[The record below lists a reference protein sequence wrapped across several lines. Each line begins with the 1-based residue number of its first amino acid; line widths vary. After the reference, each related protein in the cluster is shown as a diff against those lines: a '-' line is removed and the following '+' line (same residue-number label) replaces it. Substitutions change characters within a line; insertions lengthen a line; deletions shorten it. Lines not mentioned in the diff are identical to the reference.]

1 MAMGDLIVVK
11 QAVTNVVNGQNV
23 TTSGV
28 AQDQK
33 LSEVMAGATATTTQA
48 GAVKQAAFQ
57 ANSAAAPTQ
66 AEFNALLAKLIAA
79 GIMAAS

>member
-1 MAMGDLIVVK
+1 MAMGDLIPVK
-11 QAVTNVVNGQNV
+11 QLVTNVVNGSNV
-23 TTSGV
+23 TTTGP

-33 LSEVMAGATATTTQA
+33 VSDLLAGAAATTTQA

>member
-1 MAMGDLIVVK
+1 MAMGDTIPVK
-11 QAVTNVVNGQNV
+11 PLVTNVVNGSNV

-33 LSEVMAGATATTTQA
+33 LSEVFAGATATTTQA